1 MSTVTGRSPIPPRVT
16 GNSAAGI
23 SPRALTV
30 NYFLLSGG
38 ELLSKVAAFL
48 AFTRLGRVLGAA
60 RYGSIEFA
68 IALIV
73 LFSWPVAF
81 GLEEYGSRETARRR
95 HAGLPNQLALAY
107 EIAAL
112 RLLLALASLTV
123 LAGVI
128 WMLPR
133 SAEDKQLL
141 AVYGAS
147 LLLLPYLT
155 HWFFQG
161 CDDMAWSGFLSIV
174 RNSTFAV
181 LVLVFFNV
189 NRPLYHVGIYECTAV
204 AVTALA
210 GFWGLHRRFRTAIAS
225 PRISLRQHLWP
236 HLTAAA
242 PIGFATLSAIALW
255 YLPTLVLGLR
265 AEPRVLGEF
274 SVAHRITISL
284 HTFVWLYFVNLLPS
298 LTRAAQDRRGLRE
311 LLAASLT
318 VSSWGALL
326 VALLGVVAAG
336 PLVDRSYGAG
346 FHSAAPVLATL
357 IVIIPIMMISGHYRY
372 LLVAAAQQK
381 WLMRWSLLAAGVT
394 LITAVVASRAGSRGA
409 AWAILAGG
417 LVELILTYRSVCR
430 HVVDLPFWRPLARPC
445 LAFCVA
451 LGLHLVLAPASPRA
465 SALLSPAAF
474 LLALWIFERR
484 QILQGIA
491 LLGKPQQERAA

>member
-1 MSTVTGRSPIPPRVT
+1 MSTVAGRSPIPPHL
-16 GNSAAGI
+16 NSAAGI

-38 ELLSKVAAFL
+38 ELLSKLAAFF

-81 GLEEYGSRETARRR
+81 GLEEYGSREIARRR

-107 EIAAL
+107 EIAVL
-112 RLLLALASLTV
+112 RLCLAFTSLAV

-128 WMLPR
+128 WILPR
-133 SAEDKQLL
+133 GAEDKQLL
-141 AVYGAS
+141 AMYGAS
-147 LLLLPYLT
+147 LLLLPWLT

-181 LVLVFFNV
+181 LVLVFFNA

-210 GFWGLHRRFRTAIAS
+210 GFLGLHRRFRRGIAS
-225 PRISLRQHLWP
+225 PRISARRDLWP

-274 SVAHRITISL
+274 GVAHRITISL

-298 LTRAAQDRRGLRE
+298 LTRAAHDRKRLRE
-311 LLAASLT
+311 LLGASLT
-318 VSSWGALL
+318 ISSWGALL
-326 VALLGVVAAG
+326 VALVVVIAAG
-336 PLVDRSYGAG
+336 PLVDRSYGSG

-372 LLVAAAQQK
+372 LLVAAGQQK

-394 LITAVVASRAGSRGA
+394 LITVLLASRAGSLGA
-409 AWAILAGG
+409 ACAILAGG
-417 LVELILTYRSVCR
+417 LVQLVLTYRSVCR
-430 HVVDLPFWRPLARPC
+430 QVVDLPFWRPMARPC
-445 LAFCVA
+445 LAFGGA
-451 LGLHLVLAPASPRA
+451 LGLDLLLRPVSPGA
-465 SALLSPAAF
+465 AAVVSFAAF

-484 QILQGIA
+484 RLLQGIA
-491 LLGKPQQERAA
+491 LLGTPQQERAA

>member
-1 MSTVTGRSPIPPRVT
+1 MSTIAGRSPIPPHL
-16 GNSAAGI
+16 NSSAGI
-23 SPRALTV
+23 SPRTLTV

-38 ELLSKVAAFL
+38 ELLSKLAAFF

-81 GLEEYGSRETARRR
+81 GLEEYGAREIARRR
-95 HAGLPNQLALAY
+95 HAGLPDQLALAY
-107 EIAAL
+107 EIAVL
-112 RLLLALASLTV
+112 RLLLAFTSLAV
-123 LAGVI
+123 LAGAI
-128 WMLPR
+128 WILPR
-133 SAEDKQLL
+133 SPEDKQLL
-141 AVYGAS
+141 AAYGAS
-147 LLLLPYLT
+147 LLLLPWLT

-210 GFWGLHRRFRTAIAS
+210 GFWGLHRRFQVSR
-225 PRISLRQHLWP
+225 PRISLRRHLWP

-242 PIGFATLSAIALW
+242 PIGFATLSSIALW

-274 SVAHRITISL
+274 GVAHRITISL

-298 LTRAAQDRRGLRE
+298 LTRAAHARRGLPD
-311 LLAASLT
+311 LLGASLT
-318 VSSWGALL
+318 ISSWGALL
-326 VALLGVVAAG
+326 VALLGVIAAG

-346 FHSAAPVLATL
+346 FHSAVPVLATL

-372 LLVAAAQQK
+372 LLVAAGQQK
-381 WLMRWSLLAAGVT
+381 WLMRWSLLAAGIT
-394 LITAVVASRAGSRGA
+394 LVAALLASPAGSMGA
-409 AWAILAGG
+409 ACALLAGG
-417 LVELILTYRSVCR
+417 LVQLILTYRSVCR

-445 LAFCVA
+445 SAFGVA
-451 LGLHLVLAPASPRA
+451 LGLDFVLRPASPGA
-465 SALLSPAAF
+465 AAIVAFAAF
-474 LLALWIFERR
+474 LLALWIFEQRLL
-484 QILQGIA
+484 LQGIA
-491 LLGKPQQERAA
+491 LFGKRRQERAA

>member
-1 MSTVTGRSPIPPRVT
+1 MSTVAGRSPIPPPLA

-38 ELLSKVAAFL
+38 ELLSKLAAFF

-81 GLEEYGSRETARRR
+81 GLEEYGSREIARRR

-107 EIAAL
+107 EIAVL
-112 RLLLALASLTV
+112 RLLLAVTSLAV

-128 WMLPR
+128 WILPR
-133 SAEDKQLL
+133 SPEDKQLL
-141 AVYGAS
+141 AMYGAS
-147 LLLLPYLT
+147 LLLLPWLT

-161 CDDMAWSGFLSIV
+161 CDDMAWSGFLSIA

-181 LVLVFFNV
+181 LVLVFFNA

-210 GFWGLHRRFRTAIAS
+210 GFWGLHRRFRLS
-225 PRISLRQHLWP
+225 PPRISLRRHLWP

-242 PIGFATLSAIALW
+242 PIGFATLSSIALW

-274 SVAHRITISL
+274 GVAHRITISL

-298 LTRAAQDRRGLRE
+298 LTRAAQDRRGLPD
-311 LLAASLT
+311 LLNASLT

-326 VALLGVVAAG
+326 VALLGIIAAG

-346 FHSAAPVLATL
+346 FHSAVPVLATL
-357 IVIIPIMMISGHYRY
+357 IMIIPIMMISGHYRY
-372 LLVAAAQQK
+372 LLVAAGQQE

-394 LITAVVASRAGSRGA
+394 LITAVLASRVGSLGA
-409 AWAILAGG
+409 ACAILAGG
-417 LVELILTYRSVCR
+417 LVQLVLTYRAVCR
-430 HVVDLPFWRPLARPC
+430 HVVDLPFWTPLARPC
-445 LAFCVA
+445 LAYCVA
-451 LGLHLVLAPASPRA
+451 VGLNLVLAPASPVA
-465 SALLSPAAF
+465 AALVSPAAF

-484 QILQGIA
+484 RLLHGVA
-491 LLGKPQQERAA
+491 LLGKPQPERAA

>member
-1 MSTVTGRSPIPPRVT
+1 MESSYARDMSTVTGRSPIPPPLA

-161 CDDMAWSGFLSIV
+161 CDDMAWSG
-174 RNSTFAV
+174 
-181 LVLVFFNV
+181 
-189 NRPLYHVGIYECTAV
+189 
-204 AVTALA
+204 
-210 GFWGLHRRFRTAIAS
+210 
-225 PRISLRQHLWP
+225 
-236 HLTAAA
+236 
-242 PIGFATLSAIALW
+242 
-255 YLPTLVLGLR
+255 
-265 AEPRVLGEF
+265 
-274 SVAHRITISL
+274 
-284 HTFVWLYFVNLLPS
+284 
-298 LTRAAQDRRGLRE
+298 
-311 LLAASLT
+311 
-318 VSSWGALL
+318 
-326 VALLGVVAAG
+326 
-336 PLVDRSYGAG
+336 
-346 FHSAAPVLATL
+346 
-357 IVIIPIMMISGHYRY
+357 
-372 LLVAAAQQK
+372 
-381 WLMRWSLLAAGVT
+381 SLLE
-394 LITAVVASRAGSRGA
+394 S
-409 AWAILAGG
+409 
-417 LVELILTYRSVCR
+417 
-430 HVVDLPFWRPLARPC
+430 
-445 LAFCVA
+445 
-451 LGLHLVLAPASPRA
+451 
-465 SALLSPAAF
+465 
-474 LLALWIFERR
+474 
-484 QILQGIA
+484 
-491 LLGKPQQERAA
+491 

>member
-1 MSTVTGRSPIPPRVT
+1 MTPPLA
-16 GNSAAGI
+16 GNSSAGI

-38 ELLSKVAAFL
+38 ELLSKLAAFF

-81 GLEEYGSRETARRR
+81 GLEEYGSREIARRR

-107 EIAAL
+107 EIALL
-112 RLLLALASLTV
+112 RLLLAFTSLAV
-123 LAGVI
+123 LACVI

-133 SAEDKQLL
+133 STEDKQLL
-141 AVYGAS
+141 AAYGAS

-161 CDDMAWSGFLSIV
+161 CDDMAWSGLLSIL
-174 RNSTFAV
+174 RNSTFAA

-189 NRPLYHVGIYECTAV
+189 NRPLYHVGIYECAAV
-204 AVTALA
+204 AVTALV
-210 GFWGLHRRFRTAIAS
+210 GFWGLHRRFRTGIAY
-225 PRISLRQHLWP
+225 PRISLRLHLWP
-236 HLTAAA
+236 HLSAAA

-255 YLPTLVLGLR
+255 YLPTLILGLR

-274 SVAHRITISL
+274 GVAHRITISL

-298 LTRAAQDRRGLRE
+298 LTRAAHDRRDLGE
-311 LLAASLT
+311 LLAASLSL
-318 VSSWGALL
+318 SSWGALL

-336 PLVDRSYGAG
+336 PLIDRSYGAG
-346 FHSAAPVLATL
+346 FHGAVPVLATL

-372 LLVAAAQQK
+372 SLVAAGQQK

-394 LITAVVASRAGSRGA
+394 LITALLASRAGSMGGA
-409 AWAILAGG
+409 SAILAGG
-417 LVELILTYRSVCR
+417 LVQLVLTYRSVRR

-451 LGLHLVLAPASPRA
+451 VGLHLLLAPFSPVA
-465 SALLSPAAF
+465 AAVVSPAAF

-484 QILQGIA
+484 RLLQGIA
-491 LLGKPQQERAA
+491 LLGRSRQERAA